1 MNDRIERAGCRYM
14 GEPRGYR
21 VFVPRLEVAGILL
34 LALLFGGCG
43 KAVPQP
49 VTITFLDPEWSHD
62 LEVRRPLS
70 VEALQEFTRETGI
83 LVKHIPGPETAPD
96 QLVLTEGLLKKGAV
110 TPDVYAIDV
119 IWPGMLSDYLV
130 DLKPYFGAEL
140 ATQDPVVV
148 ANFTVQD
155 RLVAMPFHSNIGIFY
170 YRTDLLEK
178 YGYRLPPKTWDE
190 MEKMA
195 AKIQAGERAKG
206 EKDFWGFVW
215 PGADSEGLTCLGVE
229 WQANEDGGHI
239 IEADGKISVNNANAV
254 RTWERAA
261 RWVGTISP
269 PSVTSYQEWD
279 ASNAFWITGRAAFF
293 RGWMSDFF
301 LTHPLAVPYRDK
313 SGMTSVPGGGVA
325 RVSTLGG
332 FGLGVSKTSL
342 HREEAVKLVKFLT
355 ERGARLNAEY
365 AHSEPPPRPQTYEL
379 PTLLKAYASVRKPG
393 EGQGGGVV
401 ARPSNIAGA
410 KYDEVSEAYA
420 RALHS
425 VLTGKAKA
433 PQVAAELEKKLVS
446 ITGFA
451 TSRQH

>member
-1 MNDRIERAGCRYM
+1 MSQAMERAGCR
-14 GEPRGYR
+14 PTDALRVRR
-21 VFVPRLEVAGILL
+21 VFLRRLGVAGILL
-34 LALLFGGCG
+34 AVMFGGCR
-43 KAVPQP
+43 KVVREP

-70 VEALQEFTRETGI
+70 AEALEEFTRETGI

-96 QLVLTEGLLKKGAV
+96 QLKLTAGLLKTGAV
-110 TPDVYAIDV
+110 TPDVYGIDV
-119 IWPGMLSDYLV
+119 IWPGILSDYLV
-130 DLKPYFGAEL
+130 DLKPYFASQL
-140 ATQDPVVV
+140 ATEDPVVL

-195 AKIQAGERAKG
+195 AKIQAGERSEG
-206 EKDFWGFVW
+206 GKDFWGFVW

-229 WQANEDGGHI
+229 WQADEDGGHI
-239 IEADGKISVNNANAV
+239 IETDGKISVNNSNAM
-254 RTWERAA
+254 RAWERAA

-313 SGMTSVPGGGVA
+313 SGMTSVPGGRAA

-332 FGLGVSKTSL
+332 FGLGVSKTSS
-342 HREEAVKLVKFLT
+342 HRTEAVKLVRFLT

-365 AHSEPPPRPQTYEL
+365 ARSEPPLRPQTYEL

-401 ARPSNIAGA
+401 TRPSNIAGA

-420 RALHS
+420 RAVHA

-433 PQVAAELEKKLVS
+433 PQVAAELEKELVG

-451 TSRQH
+451 ASRQH

>member
-1 MNDRIERAGCRYM
+1 MIQAMQSAGCR
-14 GEPRGYR
+14 PTDALR
-21 VFVPRLEVAGILL
+21 VRCAFLRRLGVAGVLL
-34 LALLFGGCG
+34 LAVMFGGCA
-43 KAVPQP
+43 KTVREP

-70 VEALQEFTRETGI
+70 AEALQEFTRETGI

-96 QLVLTEGLLKKGAV
+96 QLKLTAGLLKTGAV
-110 TPDVYAIDV
+110 TPDVYGIDV
-119 IWPGMLSDYLV
+119 IWPGILSDYLV
-130 DLKPYFGAEL
+130 DLKPYFASQL
-140 ATQDPVVV
+140 ATEDPVVL

-178 YGYRLPPKTWDE
+178 YGYPLPPKTWDE

-195 AKIQAGERAKG
+195 AKIQAGERAQG
-206 EKDFWGFVW
+206 GKDFWGFVW
-215 PGADSEGLTCLGVE
+215 PGANSEGLTCLGVE
-229 WQANEDGGHI
+229 WQADEDGGRI
-239 IEADGKISVNNANAV
+239 IETDGKISVNNANAM
-254 RTWERAA
+254 RAWERAA

-313 SGMTSVPGGGVA
+313 SGMTSVPGGRAA

-332 FGLGVSKTSL
+332 FGLGVSKTSP

-355 ERGARLNAEY
+355 ERGARLNAQY
-365 AHSEPPPRPQTYEL
+365 ARSEPPPRPETYEL

-401 ARPSNIAGA
+401 TRPSNIAGA

-420 RALHS
+420 RAVHA
-425 VLTGKAKA
+425 VLTGKARA
-433 PQVAAELEKKLVS
+433 PQVAADLEKELVS

-451 TSRQH
+451 ASRQH

>member
-1 MNDRIERAGCRYM
+1 MRQAMQSAGCR
-14 GEPRGYR
+14 PTDALRVRR
-21 VFVPRLEVAGILL
+21 VFLRRLGVAGVLL
-34 LALLFGGCG
+34 LAVMFGGCA
-43 KAVPQP
+43 KAVREP

-70 VEALQEFTRETGI
+70 AEALQEFTRETGI

-96 QLVLTEGLLKKGAV
+96 QLKLTAGLLKTGAV
-110 TPDVYAIDV
+110 TPDVYGIDV
-119 IWPGMLSDYLV
+119 IWPGILSDYLV
-130 DLKPYFGAEL
+130 DLKPYFASQL
-140 ATQDPVVV
+140 ATEDPVVL

-195 AKIQAGERAKG
+195 AKIQAGERAQG
-206 EKDFWGFVW
+206 GKDFWGFVW

-229 WQANEDGGHI
+229 WQADEDGGHI
-239 IEADGKISVNNANAV
+239 IETDGKISVNNANAM
-254 RTWERAA
+254 RAWERAA

-313 SGMTSVPGGGVA
+313 SGMTSVPGGRAA

-332 FGLGVSKTSL
+332 FGLGVSKTSP

-355 ERGARLNAEY
+355 ERGARLNAQY
-365 AHSEPPPRPQTYEL
+365 ARSEPPPRPETYEL

-401 ARPSNIAGA
+401 TRPSNIAGA

-420 RALHS
+420 RAVHA
-425 VLTGKAKA
+425 VLTGKARA
-433 PQVAAELEKKLVS
+433 PQVAADLEKELVS

-451 TSRQH
+451 ASRQH

>member
-1 MNDRIERAGCRYM
+1 MNEAIERAGCRYT
-14 GEPRGYR
+14 GERKLCGALLR
-21 VFVPRLEVAGILL
+21 RLGVSGFLL
-34 LALLFGGCG
+34 LALMFGGCR
-43 KAVPQP
+43 KPVQEP

-70 VEALQEFTRETGI
+70 AEALQEFTRETGV

-96 QLVLTEGLLKKGAV
+96 QLALTEGLLKKGAV
-110 TPDVYAIDV
+110 TPDVYGIDV
-119 IWPGMLSDYLV
+119 IWPGILSNYLI
-130 DLKPYFGAEL
+130 DLKPYLSSGFAE
-140 ATQDPVVV
+140 QDPVVL
-148 ANFTVQD
+148 AGYTVGD
-155 RLVAMPFHSNIGIFY
+155 RLVAIPYHPNIGIFY

-178 YGYRLPPKTWDE
+178 YGYSLPPRTWDE

-195 AKIQAGERAKG
+195 AKIQAGERARG
-206 EKDFWGFVW
+206 DKDFWGFVW

-229 WQANEDGGHI
+229 WQADEDGGHI
-239 IEADGKISVNNANAV
+239 IESDGKISVNNANAT

-261 RWVGTISP
+261 RWVGSISP

-313 SGMTSVPGGGVA
+313 AGATSVPGGRVA
-325 RVSTLGG
+325 RVATLGG
-332 FGLGVSKTSL
+332 FGLGISKTSA

-355 ERGARLNAEY
+355 DREARLNTERAQY
-365 AHSEPPPRPQTYEL
+365 EPPARPEAFEL
-379 PTLLKAYASVRKPG
+379 PTLLKAYARVYKPG
-393 EGQGGGVV
+393 ENQGGGVV
-401 ARPSNIAGA
+401 VRPSNIAGA

-420 RALHS
+420 RAVHA

-433 PQVAAELEKKLVS
+433 PQAAADLEKELVR